1 MNLIARL
8 IQVVLDSLSNVLMV
22 LSKPELTAGP
32 KCPSS
37 MSPSLMHQKTHKDA
51 LLRTQRSSYLRS
63 GMVLWAYVMILR
75 INIKVKRNTSLER
88 NVIEAEIKTTKN
100 INAMMNTMNGASVQ
114 AFKTLLR
121 GQDIVEREEA

>member
-1 MNLIARL
+1 
-8 IQVVLDSLSNVLMV
+8 
-22 LSKPELTAGP
+22 
-32 KCPSS
+32 
-37 MSPSLMHQKTHKDA
+37 
-51 LLRTQRSSYLRS
+51 
-63 GMVLWAYVMILR
+63 MVLWAYVMILR